1 MWHPEASSL
10 EKLRD
15 DIDQRP
21 HVLKRAL
28 MSEGLRRDFFKG
40 GKDEKAVVSAFVSS
54 KMNAE
59 NALKTK
65 PKVSSI
71 PTPLRVLPSRM
82 GAKLEMDMVMEI
94 ICLRMNDDDA
104 NLSVVGL

>member
-21 HVLKRAL
+21 DRLKRAL
-28 MSEGLRRDFFKG
+28 MSEGLRRDFFKDA
-40 GKDEKAVVSAFVSS
+40 KDEKAVVSAFVSS
-54 KMNAE
+54 NAE

-65 PKVSSI
+65 PKASSI
-71 PTPLRVLPSRM
+71 PIPLRVLPPRID
-82 GAKLEMDMVMEI
+82 AKLEVDMAMG
-94 ICLRMNDDDA
+94 
-104 NLSVVGL
+104 LSA